1 MPQTEN
7 LTGRNQ
13 KARVYP
19 RQAGLYPS
27 LNRDRWY
34 RVRPGGPDEK
44 GWCWLAGYGV
54 RLRVQMSDFEFRKA
68 G

>member
-1 MPQTEN
+1 MPQTED
-7 LTGRNQ
+7 LVGTNQ

-19 RQAGLYPS
+19 RQAGLYPN
-27 LNRDRWY
+27 LNRDLWY

-54 RLRVQMSDFEFRKA
+54 RLRVQISDFEFRKA
-68 G
+68 E